1 LKERWPG
8 RWLIPDLRGHGR
20 SSHRQPYS
28 YASHASDV
36 ASLLGQ
42 DEEVTIVGHS
52 MGGAVGLVLASGWFG
67 VNVSTVLA
75 FGIKIRWT
83 ADEIGKLKQLA
94 RSPAR
99 WFDTQVEATDR
110 YLKVSGLKGLVRD
123 SAPEALCGIREENG
137 RFRLA
142 ADPGVNAA
150 VGPAV
155 EALVAAARAPF
166 RLAAGEKDAMVTLD
180 DMLPFD
186 RQAAL
191 FPGLGHNAHVEQAE
205 AVWGFI
211 EEALANQPPPA
222 ETPDH
227 ETAE

>member
-1 LKERWPG
+1 
-8 RWLIPDLRGHGR
+8 
-20 SSHRQPYS
+20 
-28 YASHASDV
+28 
-36 ASLLGQ
+36 
-42 DEEVTIVGHS
+42 